1 VNNSSSSTGSNELQK
16 QRHRFDLAVLNISAH
31 DQIFEI
37 AMGFKEP
44 FAALWEILQ

>member
-1 VNNSSSSTGSNELQK
+1 MMMMMM
-16 QRHRFDLAVLNISAH
+16 ISAH

-37 AMGFKEP
+37 AMVFKEP